1 MEYEFRKGLAS
12 DGMACARILHAWGAE
27 TPWMVPF
34 YDLEPLAEFWAELL
48 TKDFGYVAHD
58 QGRVV
63 GFCSREDDNVSGLFI
78 LKEARGCGVGKRLL
92 DLAKADRDW
101 ITVWAYEANTGARKF
116 YHREGLVEI
125 KRELEEFDDG
135 NSLMDV
141 EHRWTRQT

>member
-1 MEYEFRKGLAS
+1 MSFEKDWRLTGWPVPAS
-12 DGMACARILHAWGAE
+12 YMLGGQRRLGWSLFMIWNLWQS
-27 TPWMVPF
+27 
-34 YDLEPLAEFWAELL
+34 FWAELL

-78 LKEARGCGVGKRLL
+78 LKEARGCGIGKRLL